1 MLIAPIVKAL
11 AALVARAPW
20 LSVSVKPAAFEP
32 ETAVMVVPPG
42 MFGPPMFMPT
52 AGVKPVAKLF
62 AGVVTEVLPRVVD
75 AVAVRFVAGAK
86 EI

>member
-1 MLIAPIVKAL
+1 
-11 AALVARAPW
+11 
-20 LSVSVKPAAFEP
+20 
-32 ETAVMVVPPG
+32 
-42 MFGPPMFMPT
+42 MFMPT